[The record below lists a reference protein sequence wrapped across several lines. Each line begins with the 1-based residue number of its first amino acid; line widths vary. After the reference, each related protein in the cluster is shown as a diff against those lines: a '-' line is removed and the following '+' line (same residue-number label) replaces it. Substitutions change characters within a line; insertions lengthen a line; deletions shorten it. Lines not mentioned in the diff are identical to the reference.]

1 MAENTNSVKIPRI
14 IMNEA
19 KSSQWQ
25 RLSIIIDKSKH
36 TTNSFAKSLGLD
48 KSERIYRIKRG
59 QNGISRKLAE
69 LIHKFYPEYS
79 VPWIL
84 CGSNLVPP
92 PTDILE
98 IPLFDTIEELLSGK
112 TVQKF
117 IISQS
122 VAPTTRYALRY
133 KNEDPDIPEYRQDT
147 ILLLRRIKPESMT
160 RKGLYYII
168 SQQYEGICSVID
180 NYTDIFVRYK
190 RSMPYN
196 PEIIVSHFTAIK
208 RVWYICG
215 TVTRHRE

>member
-1 MAENTNSVKIPRI
+1 
-14 IMNEA
+14 MNEA

-147 ILLLRRIKPESMT
+147 ILLLRRHKTGEHDTQRYVLHHLATIRRDLFRNRQLHGHFRALQTLHAIQSRNHRFAFHRHQTSLVHMRYSNATSRVNYPTK
-160 RKGLYYII
+160 I
-168 SQQYEGICSVID
+168 SAVG
-180 NYTDIFVRYK
+180 
-190 RSMPYN
+190 
-196 PEIIVSHFTAIK
+196 
-208 RVWYICG
+208 
-215 TVTRHRE
+215 